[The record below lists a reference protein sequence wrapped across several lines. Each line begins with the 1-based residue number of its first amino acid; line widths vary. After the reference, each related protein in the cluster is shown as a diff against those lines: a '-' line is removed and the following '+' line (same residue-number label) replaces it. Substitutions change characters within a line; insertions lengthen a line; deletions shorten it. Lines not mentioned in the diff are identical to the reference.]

1 MKYKQAWLTGL
12 VGLLLVGC
20 GGGGG
25 GGNPVLPHASFSI
38 AGLGVGKSVTLALT
52 HDDSSAVT
60 SVTALETSAVSAA
73 LAKGTYTVKVSL
85 HPQRQLCQVVNG
97 RTLSV
102 ASTNVSVSV
111 ECHTTYL
118 NDTGVTDT
126 SIALSGV
133 DGAFGRDAAVSRG
146 ENLNKLGAGRAGFDF
161 TKICAD
167 GDPVSA
173 TGVCKAQ
180 TYTNGWACTQDNVT
194 RLMWD
199 IRSFT
204 FPSTPPSGTT
214 GGPSNWCGV
223 PDIAW
228 RKPTVHE
235 LISIIDSRFLG
246 INNTRA
252 TVDWVHFPNVRA
264 GIYKAGEKDHA
275 GNDWYVDFANYGTA
289 SITASSTNELYVA
302 ELSGSRV
309 NASQNFTVTA
319 NNSEY
324 VIVDGDRDL
333 IWLFEK
339 NPQAKTWAQAL
350 TDTSVVNAN
359 RTGGYSDWRL
369 PNKNELDSL
378 VDRTKPSPTVNAGM
392 LTGVDAS
399 FYEGA
404 FWSNTKWFE
413 TASVNVWRV
422 DFKTGDITLRSDTDP
437 ARAVYVRNRVT
448 TP

>member
-1 MKYKQAWLTGL
+1 
-12 VGLLLVGC
+12 
-20 GGGGG
+20 
-25 GGNPVLPHASFSI
+25 
-38 AGLGVGKSVTLALT
+38 
-52 HDDSSAVT
+52 
-60 SVTALETSAVSAA
+60 
-73 LAKGTYTVKVSL
+73 
-85 HPQRQLCQVVNG
+85 
-97 RTLSV
+97 
-102 ASTNVSVSV
+102 
-111 ECHTTYL
+111 
-118 NDTGVTDT
+118 
-126 SIALSGV
+126 
-133 DGAFGRDAAVSRG
+133 
-146 ENLNKLGAGRAGFDF
+146 LGAGRAGFDF

-204 FPSTPPSGTT
+204 SESPKPSGTT
-214 GGPSNWCGV
+214 GGPSKWCGV
-223 PDIAW
+223 SDTAW

-235 LISIIDSRFLG
+235 LISIIDSRFRT
-246 INNTRA
+246 NNTLA
-252 TVDWVHFPNVRA
+252 TVDLVHFPNVQA
-264 GIYKAGEKDHA
+264 VNYKAGEKDHA
-275 GNDWYVDFANYGTA
+275 GNDWYVAFANYGTA
-289 SITASSTNELYVA
+289 SNIASSTHELYVA

-350 TDTSVVNAN
+350 TDTSVVNAKS
-359 RTGGYSDWRL
+359 TGGYSDWRL

-378 VDRTKPSPTVNAGM
+378 VDRTKPSPMVYDGM
-392 LTGVDAS
+392 LTGVNAS
-399 FYEGA
+399 VYEAA

-422 DFKTGDITLRSDTDP
+422 DFNTGHITLQDERVAS